1 MMRPGNRC
9 LRGGRRV
16 LLLTCR
22 SVAPPLHFTASTS
35 HPDAPDERVDSHLP
49 DAGVGVTGTIT
60 ARTRR
65 GIESTMP
72 TYDYE
77 CPKCGHEFE
86 TYQPITDDPLTKCP
100 QKGCRGKIQR
110 LIGGGGGLLF
120 KGSGF
125 YITDYRSDNYKK
137 AAKAD
142 SSSPSSVGGESKSS
156 GDTSSSSD
164 SKSST
169 ASSKSD

>member
-1 MMRPGNRC
+1 MSTAF
-9 LRGGRRV
+9 GGS
-16 LLLTCR
+16 CGK
-22 SVAPPLHFTASTS
+22 HFYKQKSI
-35 HPDAPDERVDSHLP
+35 D
-49 DAGVGVTGTIT
+49 
-60 ARTRR
+60 
-65 GIESTMP
+65 TMP

-86 TYQPITDDPLTKCP
+86 AYQPITDDALTKCP
-100 QKGCRGKIQR
+100 QKGCRGKVQR

-142 SSSPSSVGGESKSS
+142 SSSSSSGGDSSGGESKSS
-156 GDTSSSSD
+156 SSDSSSSSGD
-164 SKSST
+164 KSS
-169 ASSKSD
+169 ASSSSKSD